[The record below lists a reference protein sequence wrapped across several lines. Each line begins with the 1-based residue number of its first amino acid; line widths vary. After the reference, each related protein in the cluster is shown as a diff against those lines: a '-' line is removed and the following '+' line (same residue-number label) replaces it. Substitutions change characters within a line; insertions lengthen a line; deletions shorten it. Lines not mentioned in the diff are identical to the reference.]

1 MKSLLKFLGV
11 LVVLFVWIELVDL
24 SFNLMNKSDDMLF
37 YVGFFILAIITCGPI
52 FYFGENIV
60 MFLKNMKGV
69 FTDEENRSQN
79 KFEKYQNCILCAARI
94 EGRKATLNLVK
105 AIKDTNYKLVLV
117 GKESQNQK
125 KYVDH
130 YAIRLNGTTDIRH
143 FEKKFTLDQNTIAEI
158 NKTINRYNNKKPQTK
173 FNTIKQ

>member
-69 FTDEENRSQN
+69 FTDEE
-79 KFEKYQNCILCAARI
+79 K
-94 EGRKATLNLVK
+94 
-105 AIKDTNYKLVLV
+105 
-117 GKESQNQK
+117 
-125 KYVDH
+125 
-130 YAIRLNGTTDIRH
+130 TDL
-143 FEKKFTLDQNTIAEI
+143 K
-158 NKTINRYNNKKPQTK
+158 
-173 FNTIKQ
+173 

>member
-69 FTDEENRSQN
+69 FTDEE
-79 KFEKYQNCILCAARI
+79 K
-94 EGRKATLNLVK
+94 
-105 AIKDTNYKLVLV
+105 KDLK
-117 GKESQNQK
+117 
-125 KYVDH
+125 
-130 YAIRLNGTTDIRH
+130 
-143 FEKKFTLDQNTIAEI
+143 
-158 NKTINRYNNKKPQTK
+158 
-173 FNTIKQ
+173 